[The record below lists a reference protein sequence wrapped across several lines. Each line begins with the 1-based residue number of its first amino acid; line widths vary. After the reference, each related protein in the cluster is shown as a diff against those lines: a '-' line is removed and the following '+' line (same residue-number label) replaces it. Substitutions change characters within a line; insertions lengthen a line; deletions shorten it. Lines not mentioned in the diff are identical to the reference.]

1 MTNGRVDV
9 QTKVIVKVEDQFQIV
24 QSILLYRL
32 TITKSTVVELGPVPS
47 YIFKILR
54 DSTINL
60 LFYRRRILWTYTWQN
75 RAISRPEQDEI
86 ENHIS
91 DK

>member
-1 MTNGRVDV
+1 MRRSSKTFLQTKRYPYIHMTNGRLDV

-54 DSTINL
+54 DSTLNL
-60 LFYRRRILWTYTWQN
+60 LSYRRRIL
-75 RAISRPEQDEI
+75 
-86 ENHIS
+86 
-91 DK
+91 